1 MPALTFNDAPL
12 GLPAQHTPPVH
23 QVLSV
28 SPDHS
33 KGDPF
38 LWGRDKMGELVYYP
52 QKGRGRGVAVLCG
65 ERK

>member
-12 GLPAQHTPPVH
+12 RLPAQHTLPVH
-23 QVLSV
+23 QVLTV
-28 SPDHS
+28 SPNHS

-38 LWGRDKMGELVYYP
+38 LQGGDKIGGLVSCP
-52 QKGRGRGVAVLCG
+52 ERAGQGVAVLCG